1 MYRLRSGKGQ
11 NMAAHQ
17 RRKRPCEVGGFTSAL
32 SDERPSLSGSMEM
45 EKPNVN
51 EKDGA
56 TRGPQEAGRP
66 VKLLDR
72 AREILRLKHYSIR
85 TEQAYLAWMKRYILF
100 HNKRHPK
107 EMGPAEIE
115 SFLSHLA
122 MAGNVSG
129 ATQNQA
135 FHAILFLY
143 RHVLEISLEG
153 QRIDAVRAQKKKN
166 VPVVLTKEEVRRV
179 LSFMSGQWQLMAKLL
194 YGSGLRLMECIRLRV
209 HDLDF
214 DMKELTVRDGKGQKD
229 RITVLPDLAVP
240 ALKEH
245 LVRVKALHEQDLAAG
260 HGGVYLPH
268 ALERKYVNA
277 AHEWGWQYV
286 FPADAL
292 SVDPRSGTRRRHHV
306 HESSLQKAVRQAV
319 KRSGIVK
326 KAGCHTFRH
335 SFATHLLMD
344 GADIRSIQELLGHQD
359 VSTTMIYTHVLRE
372 MGQQRIKSPLS
383 F

>member
-1 MYRLRSGKGQ
+1 MGRIMENVKG
-11 NMAAHQ
+11 
-17 RRKRPCEVGGFTSAL
+17 
-32 SDERPSLSGSMEM
+32 
-45 EKPNVN
+45 NVN
-51 EKDGA
+51 EQASGDQIRGQGA
-56 TRGPQEAGRP
+56 KPK
-66 VKLLDR
+66 KLLDR
-72 AREILRLKHYSIR
+72 AREVMRLKHYSVR
-85 TEQAYLAWMKRYILF
+85 TEQAHIAWMTRHILF
-100 HNKRHPK
+100 HNKRHPM

-115 SFLSHLA
+115 AFLSHLA
-122 MAGNVSG
+122 MERNVSA

-135 FHAILFLY
+135 FNAILFLY
-143 RHVLEISLEG
+143 RHILEISLEG
-153 QRIDAVRAQKKKN
+153 QGIDAARAQKRKN
-166 VPVVLTKEEVRRV
+166 VPVVLTREEVKKV
-179 LSFMSGQWQLMAKLL
+179 ISFMNGQWQIMAKLL

-229 RITVLPDLAVP
+229 RITLFPELAEA

-245 LVRVKALHEQDLAAG
+245 LGRVKALHEQDLASG
-260 HGGVYLPH
+260 CEGVFLPH

-277 AHEWGWQYV
+277 AREWGWQYV
-286 FPADAL
+286 FPADTL
-292 SVDPRSGTRRRHHV
+292 SVDPRTGIQRRHHV

-359 VSTTMIYTHVLRE
+359 VSTTMIYYE
-372 MGQQRIKSPLS
+372 QKSIM
-383 F
+383 